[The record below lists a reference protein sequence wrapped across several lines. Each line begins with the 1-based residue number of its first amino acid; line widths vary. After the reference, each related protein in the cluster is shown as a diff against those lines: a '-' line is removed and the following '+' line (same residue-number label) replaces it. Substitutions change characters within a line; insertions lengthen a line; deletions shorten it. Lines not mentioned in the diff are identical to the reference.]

1 MLRNHVS
8 PTALASA
15 ATTMTDQDPDD
26 HEPTLGRRRLLAAT
40 ATAAVGAAGFMTG
53 RASADPSGVYPI
65 ETQDPLLKIRADR
78 IVLVERS
85 NDPSSPNDGELWYNG
100 GA

>member
-1 MLRNHVS
+1 MLKNHVS

-15 ATTMTDQDPDD
+15 ATTMTDQESDD
-26 HEPTLGRRRLLAAT
+26 HEPSLGRRRMLAAT

-53 RASADPSGVYPI
+53 RASADPSGVFPI
-65 ETQDPLLKIRADR
+65 ATEDPLLKIRADR
-78 IVLVERS
+78 IVLVERTS
-85 NDPSSPNDGELWYNG
+85 DPSSPSDGELWYNG

>member
-1 MLRNHVS
+1 
-8 PTALASA
+8 
-15 ATTMTDQDPDD
+15 MTESTENEETETSTD
-26 HEPTLGRRRLLAAT
+26 EPSLGRRRMLAAT

-65 ETQDPLLKIRADR
+65 ATEDPLLKVRADR

-85 NDPSSPNDGELWYNG
+85 SDPSSPSDGEMWYNG